1 MKLNITVDVVKK
13 NIKTV
18 QKNKMIPVF
27 RTQFHFFLDR
37 IIRICQKIGNFF
49 FQNFEKVEYVNE
61 IYTIL
66 NHREAQRN
74 RGNPLQEL

>member
-1 MKLNITVDVVKK
+1 MKDGIEKK
-13 NIKTV
+13 TILD
-18 QKNKMIPVF
+18 F
-27 RTQFHFFLDR
+27 RTQFHFFIDR
-37 IIRICQKIGNFF
+37 SIHILVQKNWQEF

-66 NHREAQRN
+66 NHRAAQRN